1 MVRINRVHTGTG
13 DEGNTS
19 LVDGSRVPKFHPRLE
34 VVGTLDE
41 LNSILGSVLMESNR
55 IPERH
60 SDGGERKNVLE
71 VQQIVSRGIKRI
83 QQELFDLGAELA
95 CPADN
100 IPEGIVLLE
109 QEVSDLLLS
118 EMDSMQKELKPLESF
133 ILPGGVAPIANLHI
147 ARTVVRRTE
156 RQLIKLIHEEGEDS
170 VRIFVKEYINRLS
183 DWLFVLIRWVSNRL
197 GEEEFLWVPKEKRID
212 KKSISEIIENQQT
225 RFNLD

>member
-170 VRIFVKEYINRLS
+170 VRMFVKEYINRLS

>member
-147 ARTVVRRTE
+147 ARTVVRRAE

-170 VRIFVKEYINRLS
+170 VRIFVKEYMNRLS

>member
-13 DEGNTS
+13 DEGYTS
-19 LVDGSRVPKFHPRLE
+19 LVDGTRVPKFHPRLQ

-41 LNSILGSVLMESNR
+41 LNSIFGIVLMESNR
-55 IPERH
+55 IPEKH
-60 SDGGERKNVLE
+60 FDGGERKNVIE
-71 VQQIVSRGIKRI
+71 VQQIISRGVKRI

-100 IPEGIVLLE
+100 IPEGIVLLQ
-109 QEVSDLLLS
+109 QEVSDMLLS

-133 ILPGGVAPIANLHI
+133 ILPGGSAPIANLHI

-156 RQLIKLIHEEGEDS
+156 RQLIKLVHDEGEDS
-170 VRIFVKEYINRLS
+170 VRPFVKEYFNRLS
-183 DWLFVLIRWVSNRL
+183 DWLFILARWVSIRL
-197 GEEEFLWVPKEKRID
+197 VEDEFLWIPIAKRSEE
-212 KKSISEIIENQQT
+212 KSISELIENQQS